1 MLLSCTAI
9 RLQLLSITWLLRIC
23 LPDNIYANDITDNC
37 IIIVSLTCVQHANE
51 FKHVR
56 NGEWLSYAGSNDMQE
71 CDYICAPLVATNQVT
86 DHKRG
91 ILQYC
96 MIVSSVWENN
106 LILDE

>member
-1 MLLSCTAI
+1 
-9 RLQLLSITWLLRIC
+9 
-23 LPDNIYANDITDNC
+23 
-37 IIIVSLTCVQHANE
+37 
-51 FKHVR
+51 
-56 NGEWLSYAGSNDMQE
+56 MQE

-106 LILDE
+106 LILD

>member
-1 MLLSCTAI
+1 MLLSCPAI

-56 NGEWLSYAGSNDMQE
+56 NGEWLSYAGSSNGYIDVALVCLKRRYAE
-71 CDYICAPLVATNQVT
+71 CDYFCAPLVATNQVT
-86 DHKRG
+86 DHNVAF
-91 ILQYC
+91 C
-96 MIVSSVWENN
+96 NIV
-106 LILDE
+106 